1 MTPDEYCQQK
11 AVQSG
16 SSFYYSFLFLP
27 SNKKRAMTALYAF
40 CRQVDDIVDDLKDPD
55 VAHTQLKWWFSEIDR
70 LFHGTPQ
77 HPITLA
83 LAPFIEQFHWE
94 QRWFEE
100 ILQGMQMDLMST
112 QYATFD
118 DLKVYC
124 YHVAGVVGILSAH
137 VFGFKDPKTILY
149 AKNLGIALQ
158 LVNIIRDL
166 GEDLHRGRMYLP
178 QSDLAQFGINPEEL
192 LDKKE
197 SAALSQLLH
206 FQAKRARQY
215 YQDALAVLPAVD
227 RANQK
232 SGIIMA
238 KVYFTLLDEM
248 AHDNFQV
255 LHQRYSLTPIRK
267 FWIAWRTHQQ
277 EKISSYKQ
285 RFLMNE

>member
-27 SNKKRAMTALYAF
+27 NNKKRAMTALYAF
-40 CRQVDDIVDDLKDPD
+40 CRQVDDIVDDTNDPE
-55 VAHTQLKWWFSEIDR
+55 VAHMQLKWWFSEIER
-70 LFHGTPQ
+70 LFQGTPQ
-77 HPITLA
+77 HPITQA
-83 LAPFIEQFHWE
+83 LAPFIAQFHWE

-100 ILQGMQMDLMST
+100 ILQGMQMDLVGT

-137 VFGFKDPKTILY
+137 VFGFQDSRTILY
-149 AKNLGIALQ
+149 AKNLGVALQ

-166 GEDLHRGRMYLP
+166 GEDLSRGRVYLP
-178 QSDLAQFGINPEEL
+178 QTELAQFGITPQDL
-192 LDKKE
+192 LDKKNNP
-197 SAALSQLLH
+197 ALTQLLH
-206 FQAKRARQY
+206 FQAARARQY
-215 YQDALAVLPAVD
+215 YQDALSVLPAAD
-227 RANQK
+227 RARQK

-248 AHDNFQV
+248 AQDNFQV

-285 RFLMNE
+285 RFLLNE